1 MSEADKNTSALC
13 STLYEDS
20 VTVSDNVGTLLLN
33 FLEGSVSMT
42 VGLVRVHRSVTIE
55 LFLF

>member
-1 MSEADKNTSALC
+1 MSEADKNTSAVC

-42 VGLVRVHRSVTIE
+42 VGLVHVHGSVTIE

>member
-1 MSEADKNTSALC
+1 MSEADKNTSAVC
-13 STLYEDS
+13 SALYEDS

-33 FLEGSVSMT
+33 FLEGSVSTT
-42 VGLVRVHRSVTIE
+42 VGLVHVHPSVTIE